1 MTYDILKKEVIGLSD
16 DRLAQVIDFIRFLKS
31 SNTQTSATPSI
42 SFVYEANDGNQSAKR
57 SIGFMADDFVSI
69 SSDFDTCLEG
79 MEEYV

>member
-31 SNTQTSATPSI
+31 SNTKASATPSI
-42 SFVYEANDGNQSAKR
+42 GFVYEAKDGNQSAKR
-57 SIGFMADDFVSI
+57 SIGFMADDLVSI

>member
-1 MTYDILKKEVIGLSD
+1 MTYDVLKREVIGLPD

-31 SNTQTSATPSI
+31 NNNQASVTPSI
-42 SFVYEANDGNQSAKR
+42 SFVCEVKDGKPSAKR